1 MTRGDAGR
9 MDTGRYDDA
18 GSARSVPTAMARG
31 ALHRCPACGEGH
43 LYRAYLKVADSCAA
57 CGEDL
62 FHHRADDA
70 PPYLTILVMGHLIL
84 AAVVGIDLAYQW
96 PLWLHALVWL
106 PVTVLAC
113 LAFLPTAKGALIGLQ
128 WALRMH
134 GFGAPGPA
142 IDTHPALVSLPR

>member
-1 MTRGDAGR
+1 
-9 MDTGRYDDA
+9 MDSGRYNNA
-18 GSARSVPTAMARG
+18 ESARSVPTAMARG
-31 ALHRCPACGEGH
+31 ALHRCPACGTGH
-43 LYRAYLKVADSCAA
+43 LYRAYLKVADSCPA
-57 CGEDL
+57 CGEHL

-106 PVTVLAC
+106 PVTIVAC

-128 WALRMH
+128 WAVRMH
-134 GFGAPGPA
+134 GFGAPDGA
-142 IDTHPALVSLPR
+142 ADTHPALASLPR